1 MSTPSVPSRES
12 ETPTH
17 PSTESHFRLN
27 RPEGRDKQ
35 KKKKKTTT
43 DPSDA
48 AWERRLDD
56 LVANS
61 KEHTKLAREREDREK
76 AREARDKRKQDM
88 DIMMMDI
95 SQVSPRSRP
104 WFQVQKDAILASY
117 YADPNTTPNASHS
130 NDNPWDDTYSP
141 DV

>member
-1 MSTPSVPSRES
+1 PIHLRSLISVLTAPKV
-12 ETPTH
+12 
-17 PSTESHFRLN
+17 
-27 RPEGRDKQ
+27 G
-35 KKKKKTTT
+35 KKKKTETTT
-43 DPSDA
+43 DPSDT
-48 AWERRLDD
+48 AWERRLGD

-76 AREARDKRKQDM
+76 ARDARDKMKQDM

-95 SQVSPRSRP
+95 SQVSPSSRP
-104 WFQVQKDAILASY
+104 WFQAQKDAILASY
-117 YADPNTTPNASHS
+117 HADPNTTPNASHS